1 MRSTIIL
8 ATLLSLAIASPII
21 ENAARQDECACDYM
35 CPMQV
40 GLVSLPLPLPLTV
53 LPNPSQDCKC
63 EIEAK
68 NNCYTAQRAAGIS
81 CPAPIIS
88 EVCQPMSIQPVSSIP
103 TSTSTATSTGNA
115 TTTPA
120 PAFAGAGE
128 KCGSRGM
135 KACGPDLTCVNKKPK
150 CADCP
155 GVCEAATPA
164 PMFAVAGER
173 CGSKG
178 LLNCGPG
185 MSCEGQKKGCA
196 DCPGVCSA
204 LPSKPTSTLIPTS
217 SPTSAPA
224 PIFAAVGERCG
235 SKGLLNCGVGL
246 VCGNQKEGCA
256 DCPGVCEAK
265 VEGTVCGGFAGL
277 GCIKGEECAI
287 DEQCV
292 KDGWSDCQ
300 GSCNPA

>member
-1 MRSTIIL
+1 MRSTTIL
-8 ATLLSLAIASPII
+8 ATLLSLAIASPITG
-21 ENAARQDECACDYM
+21 NAAHQDECACDYM

-40 GLVSLPLPLPLTV
+40 GL
-53 LPNPSQDCKC
+53 DCKC

-68 NNCYTAQRAAGIS
+68 NNCYTAQRAAGLS

-88 EVCQPMSIQPVSSIP
+88 EMCQPMSIQPVPSIP
-103 TSTSTATSTGNA
+103 SSTSTATSTGNA
-115 TTTPA
+115 TATSA
-120 PAFAGAGE
+120 PAFAAAGE

-178 LLNCGPG
+178 LLNCGPDL
-185 MSCEGQKKGCA
+185 SCEGQKKGCA

-204 LPSKPTSTLIPTS
+204 LPSKPTPTS
-217 SPTSAPA
+217 LPTPSPTSAPA
-224 PIFAAVGERCG
+224 PLFAAAGERCG
-235 SKGLLNCGVGL
+235 SKGLLNCGAGL
-246 VCGNQKEGCA
+246 VCANQKEGCA

-265 VEGTVCGGFAGL
+265 VEGKVCGGFAGL
-277 GCIKGEECAI
+277 GCVEGECVI

-300 GSCNPA
+300 GRCHPA